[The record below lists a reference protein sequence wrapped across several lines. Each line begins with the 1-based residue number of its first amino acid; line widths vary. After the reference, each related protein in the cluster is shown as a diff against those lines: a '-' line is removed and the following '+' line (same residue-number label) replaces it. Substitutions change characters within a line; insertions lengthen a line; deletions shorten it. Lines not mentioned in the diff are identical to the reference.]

1 MILVLFD
8 VDGTLVDSQDFI
20 VEAQRRAFLA
30 HGLTPP
36 DRKAALA
43 IVGLSLVEAFT
54 VLAGETAPVESL
66 ADAYRSA
73 WTALRDDPAF
83 VDPFYPGALEAVA
96 TLAAMPDVRLGIAT
110 GKSRRG
116 IAHLFDKQGW
126 HRVFATIQTA
136 DDHPSKPAPD
146 MVLKAMA
153 DTGIA
158 ADRTFMVG
166 DTGFDMAMA
175 RAAGAHGIGVAWGY
189 HDHARLVAAGAER
202 VVASFDEL
210 LAAFAT
216 ARTKAAA

>member
-1 MILVLFD
+1 
-8 VDGTLVDSQDFI
+8 
-20 VEAQRRAFLA
+20 
-30 HGLTPP
+30 
-36 DRKAALA
+36 
-43 IVGLSLVEAFT
+43 
-54 VLAGETAPVESL
+54 
-66 ADAYRSA
+66 
-73 WTALRDDPAF
+73 
-83 VDPFYPGALEAVA
+83 
-96 TLAAMPDVRLGIAT
+96 VRLGIAT

-153 DTGIA
+153 DTGIP

-175 RAAGAHGIGVAWGY
+175 KAAGAHGIGVAWGY

-210 LAAFAT
+210 LAALAT